1 MLIFLSALTK
11 SFNLEL
17 HFDILKRFD

>member
-1 MLIFLSALTK
+1 MLIFLSALTE